1 MLVRITEYVHVAPDE
16 IAYVETLPE
25 KDCIYVC
32 MKNNVLHRVGRD
44 YGKSVY
50 DTQTRLL
57 AEINAARSKPQ
68 AEA

>member
-16 IAYVETLPE
+16 ISYVECLPE
-25 KDCIYVC
+25 KECIYVC
-32 MKNNVLHRVGRD
+32 MKNAVLHRVTRD
-44 YGKSVY
+44 Y

-57 AEINAARSKPQ
+57 SEINAARSKP